1 MSGRNRWARGGL
13 VSGWPTVE
21 AQGAGL
27 AAWGRGLLVL
37 GRLVGVVAGRR
48 GHGRR
53 VQGNLQC
60 YRQGRSTRSSCSLG
74 SRAQA
79 RGAGGEGT

>member
-1 MSGRNRWARGGL
+1 MSGRGRWARGRL

-27 AAWGRGLLVL
+27 AAWERGLLVL
-37 GRLVGVVAGRR
+37 GRQGVVAGLR

-60 YRQGRSTRSSCSLG
+60 
-74 SRAQA
+74 QA
-79 RGAGGEGT
+79 ESKH

>member
-1 MSGRNRWARGGL
+1 MSGRGRWARGRL

-27 AAWGRGLLVL
+27 AAWERGLLVL
-37 GRLVGVVAGRR
+37 GRQGVVAGLR

-60 YRQGRSTRSSCSLG
+60 YRQSRSTRSSGSFG